1 MIAASN
7 SIDGMLIIFA
17 VAMVFLLLFN
27 LMVLAAL
34 WLSYRTS
41 SREYLKVG
49 CFAGLVELLSYGTD
63 LLLLAVP
70 ESMTPELLFQVFQFG
85 STLLFVAALLMVSDR
100 VTRFYYWAF
109 AVLGVGLLVSLV
121 FVQLRGIPEDVTE
134 QYLSLLPL
142 LALTTLLFWRALQT
156 GSRFTLGRLF
166 LILASFSMLMFRLVL
181 PTIAEGLISDFIYFL
196 EYLTFTV
203 MLIAL
208 LLYELEFA
216 NAAVEDLLLEKI
228 QSEHDL
234 EFIVNNSLDIILVS
248 DAVGLLRSWSTKA
261 REVFGYS
268 REQAVGKIHMDDLFA
283 NNYWGRGLG
292 TAEEFQSK
300 METVDG
306 QGFLVDVRMREVSDP
321 SGAYHVFVLR
331 LSDEA

>member
-1 MIAASN
+1 MV
-7 SIDGMLIIFA
+7 IIIA
-17 VAMVFLLLFN
+17 VAMTFLLLFN

-41 SREYLKVG
+41 SREYLKIG
-49 CFAGLVELLSYGTD
+49 CFAGAVQMLSYGTD
-63 LLLLAVP
+63 LMLLAAP
-70 ESMTPELLFQVFQFG
+70 DSMTVELLFQVFQFG
-85 STLLFVAALLMVSDR
+85 ATLMFVAALLMVSDR
-100 VTRFYYWAF
+100 VTRFYYFAF

-121 FVQLRGIPEDVTE
+121 HTLLNGIPQDVVG
-134 QYLSLLPL
+134 QYRSSLPL
-142 LALTTLLFWRALQT
+142 FALTTVLFWRALRT

-166 LILASFSMLMFRLVL
+166 LILASFSMLLLRLIL
-181 PTIAEGLISDFIYFL
+181 PTIPMGLISGFVYFL

-216 NAAVEDLLLEKI
+216 NAAVEDLLLEKT
-228 QSEHDL
+228 QSEQDL

-248 DAVGLLRSWSTKA
+248 DAVGLLQSWSTKA

-283 NNYWGRGLG
+283 SNYWGRGLG

-306 QGFLVDVRMREVSDP
+306 EGFMVEVRMREVFHH

-331 LSDEA
+331 LSEET